1 MPQQKFA
8 KTARSSKQREA
19 SLKKKKIAEAKEKL
33 QLQTN
38 AAGSPDALIRGHK
51 HVRMCGED
59 QACFD
64 KEQDRKTNN
73 EPAIVPIREQQGFQ
87 HVKVRHNIHTSPIQS
102 GTGVLKNQF

>member
-8 KTARSSKQREA
+8 KTARTTKHREA

-38 AAGSPDALIRGHK
+38 AEGSPMALTGGHK
-51 HVRMCGED
+51 HIKLCGED

-64 KEQDRKTNN
+64 KE
-73 EPAIVPIREQQGFQ
+73 
-87 HVKVRHNIHTSPIQS
+87 
-102 GTGVLKNQF
+102 